1 MSLLTYILDSREFQ
15 KAHLQRRASD
25 LDKVI
30 ENHDKQL
37 DVILNAM
44 NIVNHHDQETLTQQ
58 VIPSVLHAKNKFIK
72 ISL

>member
-1 MSLLTYILDSREFQ
+1 MDIPDSREFQ

-44 NIVNHHDQETLTQQ
+44 NIVNHHDQETLTEQ
-58 VIPSVLHAKNKFIK
+58 VIIF
-72 ISL
+72 SLL